1 MPLLTPPSPRPA
13 APARYGLASLSTL
26 VVLGVAVAQRDLG
39 HEEIL
44 LLVPSAITAWY
55 GGIGP
60 AILASVLSTPA
71 LDYFFVPPLYSWSL
85 PADRIP
91 YIAVFPLFGFGI
103 GWLTVSLRRAEE
115 SLVRA
120 RDQFEVKVQ
129 ERTAELRRSNER
141 LGAQA
146 ALLSL
151 AHDAV
156 LVRDPESRVVFWN
169 PGAEET
175 YGWTAEQAMG
185 RVIHD
190 LLQTKFPVSRE
201 AVDAA
206 LREHGR
212 WEGEL
217 THVTRGGATIVVASR
232 WSLQRDERGAPRAIL
247 EINRDV
253 TDRKRAEEE
262 VQEQA
267 ALLRLAHDAIL
278 VRDLDNRIVFWN
290 RGAEETYGW
299 TAEQA
304 MGRVTHDLLQ
314 TKFPVSR
321 EAVDAALREHGI
333 WEGELAHVT
342 RGGATIVVASRWSLQ
357 RDERGAPRAILE
369 INRDVTDRKRA
380 EEALR
385 AAQADLA
392 HFTRVSTLG
401 ELTASIAHEVNQ
413 PLAAVVTNAGACLRW
428 LAHEPPV
435 LEEAR
440 QTVHH
445 ILDDGNRASEV
456 IERVRALVRRSPPRT
471 TSLSINNTVLEVMA
485 LVRGEARSAR
495 VTLESQLAD
504 DLPASPAIESS
515 CSR

>member
-26 VVLGVAVAQRDLG
+26 VVLGVAVAQRDVG

-60 AILASVLSTPA
+60 AILASLLSTLA

-91 YIAVFPLFGFGI
+91 YVAVFPLFGFGI
-103 GWLTVSLRRAEE
+103 GWLTASLRRAQE

-120 RDQFEVKVQ
+120 RDELEVKVR

-175 YGWTAEQAMG
+175 YGWTAE
-185 RVIHD
+185 H
-190 LLQTKFPVSRE
+190 
-201 AVDAA
+201 
-206 LREHGR
+206 
-212 WEGEL
+212 
-217 THVTRGGATIVVASR
+217 
-232 WSLQRDERGAPRAIL
+232 
-247 EINRDV
+247 
-253 TDRKRAEEE
+253 
-262 VQEQA
+262 
-267 ALLRLAHDAIL
+267 
-278 VRDLDNRIVFWN
+278 
-290 RGAEETYGW
+290 
-299 TAEQA
+299 A

-314 TKFPVSR
+314 TKFPLSR
-321 EAVDAALREHGI
+321 EAVEAALREHGR
-333 WEGELAHVT
+333 WEGELTHVT

-392 HFTRVSTLG
+392 HFTRVSALG
-401 ELTASIAHEVNQ
+401 ELTASIAHKVSQ

-435 LEEAR
+435 LGEAR
-440 QTVHH
+440 QPARH

-456 IERVRALVRRSPPRT
+456 IDRVRALVRRSPPRT
-471 TSLSINNTVLEVMA
+471 TSLSINDTVLEVMA

-504 DLPASPAIESS
+504 DLPRVAGDRIQLQQVILNLIVNAIDATPGVDDGPRDVVVSSDRHSEGVCVAVRDSGVGLASETLDQLFKPFYTTKAEGMGMGLAISRSIVAAHGGRLWATPNDRRGATFHFVVPAEGHPAPSS
-515 CSR
+515 GR

>member
-44 LLVPSAITAWY
+44 LLMPSVITAWY
-55 GGIGP
+55 WGIGP
-60 AILASVLSTPA
+60 AILASVLSTLA

-253 TDRKRAEEE
+253 TDRKRAEE
-262 VQEQA
+262 
-267 ALLRLAHDAIL
+267 
-278 VRDLDNRIVFWN
+278 
-290 RGAEETYGW
+290 
-299 TAEQA
+299 
-304 MGRVTHDLLQ
+304 
-314 TKFPVSR
+314 
-321 EAVDAALREHGI
+321 
-333 WEGELAHVT
+333 
-342 RGGATIVVASRWSLQ
+342 
-357 RDERGAPRAILE
+357 
-369 INRDVTDRKRA
+369 
-380 EEALR
+380 ALR

-471 TSLSINNTVLEVMA
+471 TSLSINDTVLEVIA

-504 DLPASPAIESS
+504 DLPASPAIESRS
-515 CSR
+515 SR

>member
-13 APARYGLASLSTL
+13 APARYRLASLSTL
-26 VVLGVAVAQRDLG
+26 VVLGVAVAQRDMG

-44 LLVPSAITAWY
+44 LQVPSAITAWY

-60 AILASVLSTPA
+60 AILASLLSTLA

-85 PADRIP
+85 PADHIP
-91 YIAVFPLFGFGI
+91 SVAVFPLFGFGI
-103 GWLTVSLRRAEE
+103 GWLTASLRRAQE

-120 RDQFEVKVQ
+120 RDELEVKVR

-185 RVIHD
+185 RV
-190 LLQTKFPVSRE
+190 
-201 AVDAA
+201 
-206 LREHGR
+206 
-212 WEGEL
+212 
-217 THVTRGGATIVVASR
+217 
-232 WSLQRDERGAPRAIL
+232 
-247 EINRDV
+247 
-253 TDRKRAEEE
+253 
-262 VQEQA
+262 
-267 ALLRLAHDAIL
+267 
-278 VRDLDNRIVFWN
+278 
-290 RGAEETYGW
+290 
-299 TAEQA
+299 
-304 MGRVTHDLLQ
+304 THDLLQ

-321 EAVDAALREHGI
+321 EAVEAALREHGR
-333 WEGELAHVT
+333 WEGELTHVT

-392 HFTRVSTLG
+392 HFTRVSVLG
-401 ELTASIAHEVNQ
+401 ELTASIAHEVSQ

-435 LEEAR
+435 LGETR
-440 QTVHH
+440 QTARH

-456 IERVRALVRRSPPRT
+456 IDRVRALVRRSPPRT
-471 TSLSINNTVLEVMA
+471 TSLSINDTVLEVMA
-485 LVRGEARSAR
+485 LVRAEARSAR

-504 DLPASPAIESS
+504 DLPRVAGDRIQLQQVILNLIVNAMDATRGVDDGPRDVVVSSGRHSEGVCVAVRDSGVGLASETLDQLFKPFFTTKAGGMGMGLAISRSIVAHGGRLWATPNDRRGATFHFVVPAEGHPAPSS
-515 CSR
+515 GR

>member
-1 MPLLTPPSPRPA
+1 M
-13 APARYGLASLSTL
+13 
-26 VVLGVAVAQRDLG
+26 LGVAVAQRDVG

-60 AILASVLSTPA
+60 AILASLLSTLA

-85 PADRIP
+85 PVDRIP
-91 YIAVFPLFGFGI
+91 YVAVFPLFGFGI
-103 GWLTVSLRRAEE
+103 GWLTASLRRAQE

-120 RDQFEVKVQ
+120 RDELEVKVR

-185 RVIHD
+185 RV
-190 LLQTKFPVSRE
+190 
-201 AVDAA
+201 
-206 LREHGR
+206 
-212 WEGEL
+212 
-217 THVTRGGATIVVASR
+217 
-232 WSLQRDERGAPRAIL
+232 
-247 EINRDV
+247 
-253 TDRKRAEEE
+253 
-262 VQEQA
+262 
-267 ALLRLAHDAIL
+267 
-278 VRDLDNRIVFWN
+278 
-290 RGAEETYGW
+290 
-299 TAEQA
+299 
-304 MGRVTHDLLQ
+304 THDLLQ

-321 EAVDAALREHGI
+321 EAVEAALREHGR
-333 WEGELAHVT
+333 WEGELTHVT

-392 HFTRVSTLG
+392 HFTRVSALG
-401 ELTASIAHEVNQ
+401 ELTASIAHEVSQ

-435 LEEAR
+435 LGEAR
-440 QTVHH
+440 QTARH

-456 IERVRALVRRSPPRT
+456 IDRVRALVRRSPPRT
-471 TSLSINNTVLEVMA
+471 TSLSINDTVLEVMA

-504 DLPASPAIESS
+504 DLPRVAGDRIQVQQVILNLIVNAMDATRGVDDGPRDVVVSSGRHSEGVCVAVRDSGVGLASETLDQLFKPFFTTKAGGMGMGLAISRSIVAHGGRLWATPNDRRGATFHFVVPAEGHPAPSS
-515 CSR
+515 GR

>member
-44 LLVPSAITAWY
+44 LLMPSVITAWY

-60 AILASVLSTPA
+60 AILASLLSTLA

-190 LLQTKFPVSRE
+190 LLQTKFPVSHE

-217 THVTRGGATIVVASR
+217 T
-232 WSLQRDERGAPRAIL
+232 
-247 EINRDV
+247 
-253 TDRKRAEEE
+253 
-262 VQEQA
+262 
-267 ALLRLAHDAIL
+267 
-278 VRDLDNRIVFWN
+278 
-290 RGAEETYGW
+290 
-299 TAEQA
+299 
-304 MGRVTHDLLQ
+304 
-314 TKFPVSR
+314 
-321 EAVDAALREHGI
+321 
-333 WEGELAHVT
+333 HVT

-471 TSLSINNTVLEVMA
+471 TSLRINDTVPEGHGP
-485 LVRGEARSAR
+485 RTRRSAVCAR
-495 VTLESQLAD
+495 DAREPT
-504 DLPASPAIESS
+504 
-515 CSR
+515 R

>member
-39 HEEIL
+39 HEENL

-60 AILASVLSTPA
+60 AILASVLSTLA

-253 TDRKRAEEE
+253 TDRKRAEE
-262 VQEQA
+262 
-267 ALLRLAHDAIL
+267 
-278 VRDLDNRIVFWN
+278 
-290 RGAEETYGW
+290 
-299 TAEQA
+299 
-304 MGRVTHDLLQ
+304 
-314 TKFPVSR
+314 
-321 EAVDAALREHGI
+321 
-333 WEGELAHVT
+333 
-342 RGGATIVVASRWSLQ
+342 
-357 RDERGAPRAILE
+357 
-369 INRDVTDRKRA
+369 
-380 EEALR
+380 ALR

-471 TSLSINNTVLEVMA
+471 TSLSINDTVLEVMA

-495 VTLESQLAD
+495 VTFESQLAD
-504 DLPASPAIESS
+504 DLPRVAGDRIQLQQVILNLIVNAIDATRGVDDGPRDVVVSSGRHSEGVCVAVRDSGVGLASETLDQLFKPFYTTKAEGMGMGLAISRSIVAAHGGRLWATPNDRRGATFHFVVPAEGHPAPSS
-515 CSR
+515 ER